1 MNSTHYRERMLTR
14 RRLVR
19 LLLLSV
25 LAVEILVAA
34 TSSWVAVAS
43 RGRVVEPGE
52 IADDA
57 PRTVIVLGAK
67 ADDGQ
72 PGDYLRARLDVVVD
86 LYRAQRVDTILVS
99 GNDEDDAGNEIRV
112 MRAYLEARGVQSS
125 AIVDDGFGL
134 NTAAT
139 CRRAADLFGIRS
151 ALIVTQNFHAGR
163 AVLLCEAYG
172 IDATGVIAPCG
183 HCSTLSM
190 FRNHLRESLASRP
203 RAVWDSLRARR

>member
-1 MNSTHYRERMLTR
+1 MNGAHYRERVLTR
-14 RRLVR
+14 RRFVR
-19 LLLLSV
+19 LLLLAV
-25 LAVEILVAA
+25 VAVEVLVAV

-52 IADDA
+52 IPEQA

-86 LYRAQRVDTILVS
+86 LYLSRRVDRILVS
-99 GNDEDDAGNEIRV
+99 GNDADDAGNEIRV
-112 MRAYLEARGVQSS
+112 MRAYLEAGGVPSN

-139 CRRAADLFGIRS
+139 CRRAADVFGIRS

-163 AVLLCEAYG
+163 AVLLCDAYG
-172 IDATGVIAPCG
+172 VDATGVIAPCG

-190 FRNHLRESLASRP
+190 IRNHLRESLASRP
-203 RAVWDSLRARR
+203 RAVWDSLRARK